1 MALRLLVVVK
11 RFVSSYP
18 SGKRTRLAW
27 SPTKP
32 RDRGVYL
39 PLEKIS
45 MRFAGRA
52 ECNESCSLSSKEA
65 SLSNLKHARCF
76 CIAAKTLEVIQRFYP
91 IKFCSFLA
99 PMRGD
104 TDKLAVVFCCKPSMF
119 KVVWQPIAAK
129 SIRGVRFH
137 QMGRSTL
144 SGVGSHEPGDRP
156 CRSVTASGSRVSP
169 WA

>member
-1 MALRLLVVVK
+1 
-11 RFVSSYP
+11 
-18 SGKRTRLAW
+18 
-27 SPTKP
+27 
-32 RDRGVYL
+32 
-39 PLEKIS
+39 

-52 ECNESCSLSSKEA
+52 DCNESCSISSKEA

-91 IKFCSFLA
+91 MKFCSFLA

-104 TDKLAVVFCCKPSMF
+104 TDKLAKEFFCKPSMF
-119 KVVWQPIAAK
+119 KMVWSKFFDQIHT
-129 SIRGVRFH
+129 RGSLPA
-137 QMGRSTL
+137 MGRSTL